1 MVKTF
6 PEVKSILLY
15 EIVTIGVNSQ
25 IWLRDLRLFPKK
37 TGEIYIFFFKFYFG
51 VGGDQ
56 GKTILFKKT
65 VLHLDYIFLC
75 T

>member
-1 MVKTF
+1 MK
-6 PEVKSILLY
+6 LLPLGWIHRY
-15 EIVTIGVNSQ
+15 GLGTYGFFQ
-25 IWLRDLRLFPKK
+25 KK